1 MPHATKAQPTKPA
14 KANSRPRK
22 NDPGRVPYHEVDR
35 LLVFGQVIE
44 GATGEPPIVVYP
56 SYRDLGRRY
65 RVNHSVIAAYSKKH
79 DCLRRRETAQA
90 RVAARSDEKLIEH
103 RASALAF
110 GRAEVLAI
118 IDGFVAGF
126 EKALADGRVR
136 CDNPT
141 DFNTMLRLKEYL
153 EGGPDSRQEVHAALS
168 LDELQ
173 ERHRQMLRALEA
185 SPAECGDVGPVPCVR
200 DADRN
205 SPPASLALD
214 TGKANGHGEHDP
226 FGDDNG
232 EGAVSVLR
240 DDDGG
245 DLVH

>member
-1 MPHATKAQPTKPA
+1 MPHATNAQPTKPA
-14 KANSRPRK
+14 KANGRPCK

-173 ERHRQMLRALEA
+173 ARHRQMLRALET
-185 SPAECGDVGPVPCVR
+185 SPAECGNSGHIPRVR
-200 DADRN
+200 DADPN
-205 SPPASLALD
+205 PPTTVPELG
-214 TGKANGHGEHDP
+214 TGKPTGHIEDDP
-226 FGDDNG
+226 FGDVDLSA
-232 EGAVSVLR
+232 AVPAQ
-240 DDDGG
+240 DGPEQ
-245 DLVH
+245 VH

>member
-1 MPHATKAQPTKPA
+1 MPHATKAQPSKPA
-14 KANSRPRK
+14 KANGRPCK

-168 LDELQ
+168 LAELQ
-173 ERHRQMLRALEA
+173 ARHRQMLLALEA
-185 SPAECGDVGPVPCVR
+185 TSAAECGEVGLVPGIRDVN
-200 DADRN
+200 RN
-205 SPPASLALD
+205 SPPASLELG
-214 TGKANGHGEHDP
+214 TGKATGRGE
-226 FGDDNG
+226 DDSTEDGN
-232 EGAVSVLR
+232 EGTIPARR

>member
-1 MPHATKAQPTKPA
+1 
-14 KANSRPRK
+14 
-22 NDPGRVPYHEVDR
+22 
-35 LLVFGQVIE
+35 
-44 GATGEPPIVVYP
+44 
-56 SYRDLGRRY
+56 
-65 RVNHSVIAAYSKKH
+65 
-79 DCLRRRETAQA
+79 
-90 RVAARSDEKLIEH
+90 VAARSDEKLIEH

-185 SPAECGDVGPVPCVR
+185 SPAECGDFGSVPRVR

-205 SPPASLALD
+205 SPAASLAPG
-214 TGKANGHGEHDP
+214 TGKANGRGEHDP
-226 FGDDNG
+226 FDDANG
-232 EGAVSVLR
+232 EGAVHAR
-240 DDDGG
+240 GGQDDGET
-245 DLVH
+245 VH